1 MAGRGMRSAS
11 IRSMRASAAISAKL
25 LYGISTMKMRP
36 ILSTTWHPYSSSMLE
51 DWSESLNVSRL
62 MTSLLEPFV
71 AFCSATLA
79 NDGESFMNSLFS
91 WATNSSSALA
101 TDDRSVQHIE
111 ARKKVRRE
119 VLVRVVII
127 LG

>member
-1 MAGRGMRSAS
+1 MTRRSE
-11 IRSMRASAAISAKL
+11 L
-25 LYGISTMKMRP
+25 
-36 ILSTTWHPYSSSMLE
+36 
-51 DWSESLNVSRL
+51 
-62 MTSLLEPFV
+62 FV
-71 AFCSATLA
+71 AFFPATLA
-79 NDGESFMNSLFS
+79 NDGESFMSSLFS